1 MKHLRYI
8 WIFLLAFAACEEVI
22 EVDTPSEPP
31 RLIIEGLIRV
41 DTTEQYIPVE
51 VKFSL
56 TSDFFGSATPTQV
69 ESAQILIERFDE
81 YGTVIASG
89 TSSLAEREPGS
100 GVYVP
105 DPNFSSDQRIATS
118 VVTQDVLFTL
128 LVRHEDQLY
137 LAPTRYAPA
146 VPIDTLVQGDGVL
159 FEGDETEVIV
169 TFTDDPDRNDFYLF
183 DFDFDEFLV
192 TEDEF
197 YQGQQFSFSYFYDK
211 NLEDRQEIDI
221 SIIGATEQFY
231 NYMNQLIVQAGDF
244 QGPFQTPVATVR
256 GNIINA
262 TDIDN
267 RENFDNVGDPN
278 NFALGY
284 FAISQEFK
292 ASITIN
298 K

>member
-1 MKHLRYI
+1 MKRY
-8 WIFLLAFAACEEVI
+8 FLISLLTLFLAACEEVVDI
-22 EVDTPSEPP
+22 DTPSEPP
-31 RLIIEGLIRV
+31 RLIVEGLIRV

-51 VKFSL
+51 VKFLL
-56 TSDFFGSATPTQV
+56 TDNFFGTSPATQV
-69 ESAQILIERFDE
+69 QSAQILIEEYDE
-81 YGTVIASG
+81 FGTVISSS

-100 GVYVP
+100 GIYVP

-118 VVTQDVLFTL
+118 ILKKDIVFTL
-128 LVRHEDQLY
+128 FVRYDDQLF

-146 VPIDTLVQGDGVL
+146 VPIDTLIQGDGVL

-169 TFTDDPDRNDFYLF
+169 TFTDDPDRNDYYLF

-197 YQGQQFSFSYFYDK
+197 YQGQQFSFSYFYD
-211 NLEDRQEIDI
+211 NTLEDGQVINI
-221 SIIGATEQFY
+221 SILGATEQFY
-231 NYMNQLIVQAGDF
+231 NYMNQLIIQAGDF

-256 GNIINA
+256 GNVINA

-267 RENFDNVGDPN
+267 IDTFDNVGDPD

-284 FAISQEFK
+284 FAISQFFTK
-292 ASITIN
+292 SITIE